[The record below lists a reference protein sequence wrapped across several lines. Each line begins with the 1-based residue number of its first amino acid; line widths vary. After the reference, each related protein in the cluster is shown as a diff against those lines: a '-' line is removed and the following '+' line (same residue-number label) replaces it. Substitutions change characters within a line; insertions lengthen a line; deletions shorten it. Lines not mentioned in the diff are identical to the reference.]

1 MLPRQINESVVVI
14 STLFKFWLVG
24 FHQPAQEQN
33 GGFSFTGYQNGHLRR
48 TPEIQNKSLQSESRS

>member
-33 GGFSFTGYQNGHLRR
+33 GGFSFTGYQNGHLRSKINHFNLKV
-48 TPEIQNKSLQSESRS
+48 EVSLL